1 MLEVQQRTG
10 QKNILLQKRI
20 QTLAD
25 VAEYRDV
32 IIGELRAMSVDGGPP
47 INQKLEVR
55 GEVVAIYGSEVEFA
69 ESPCEEEYGDTR
81 SAVRVGQSVQSSR
94 RSVGH
99 VRGQVAT
106 VWDRQRGA
114 GFCAAQDFARWAR
127 RIGEGAGWTCHQKS
141 LNQIKIES
149 FGISFN
155 LSVRPDKKRLLFL
168 LARED
173 FLSSFSSYTIT
184 SITQLS
190 RIIFY
195 SLASLVFLEKDRTGK
210 LTFKTF

>member
-1 MLEVQQRTG
+1 
-10 QKNILLQKRI
+10 
-20 QTLAD
+20 
-25 VAEYRDV
+25 
-32 IIGELRAMSVDGGPP
+32 MSVDGGPP

-69 ESPCEEEYGDTR
+69 ESPRQEEYGDTR

-106 VWDRQRGA
+106 VRDRQRGA
-114 GFCAAQDFARWAR
+114 GFCAAQDFARWTR
-127 RIGEGAGWTCHQKS
+127 GVGEGAGWACHQKS

-155 LSVRPDKKRLLFL
+155 FFRSDLNKKRLLFL
-168 LARED
+168 LSREN

-184 SITQLS
+184 QLS
-190 RIIFY
+190 TITYFLFVSKSLIFT
-195 SLASLVFLEKDRTGK
+195 KR
-210 LTFKTF
+210 

>member
-106 VWDRQRGA
+106 VRDRQGGA

-127 RIGEGAGWTCHQKS
+127 GVGEGAGWACHQKS

-155 LSVRPDKKRLLFL
+155 LSVRPEQKTSSVFIGKRGLF
-168 LARED
+168 EFFQFVHNNVNNTIEQNY
-173 FLSSFSSYTIT
+173 FLFVSKP
-184 SITQLS
+184 
-190 RIIFY
+190 RIFR
-195 SLASLVFLEKDRTGK
+195 KR
-210 LTFKTF
+210 

>member
-69 ESPCEEEYGDTR
+69 ESPRQEEYGDTR
-81 SAVRVGQSVQSSR
+81 SAVR
-94 RSVGH
+94 
-99 VRGQVAT
+99 
-106 VWDRQRGA
+106 A
-114 GFCAAQDFARWAR
+114 G
-127 RIGEGAGWTCHQKS
+127 
-141 LNQIKIES
+141 
-149 FGISFN
+149 
-155 LSVRPDKKRLLFL
+155 
-168 LARED
+168 
-173 FLSSFSSYTIT
+173 
-184 SITQLS
+184 
-190 RIIFY
+190 
-195 SLASLVFLEKDRTGK
+195 
-210 LTFKTF
+210 